1 MTVVVDLDG
10 VVWRGDEPIPGSAE
24 ALDRLRASGRSIVFL
39 TNNSAPTRADNVA
52 KLKSFGVEASPEEVR
67 SSAQAA
73 ALLVE
78 PGERAL
84 LCAGE
89 GVREALEERGAVVV
103 AEGDADAVVVG
114 WHYGFD
120 FGRLTAAMRGVLGG
134 GRLVGTN
141 EDATYPVPGGVL
153 PGGGALLAAVSYAS
167 GVEPIVAGKP
177 HEPIVRLL
185 EEQTDHVEIV
195 IGDRP
200 TTDGLLAR
208 RLGVPYALVRSGVV
222 APGRAA
228 EGPSPDLDEAD
239 LSAVVDRLVAG
250 WSRA

>member
-10 VVWRGDEPIPGSAE
+10 VVWRGDRPIPGSAE
-24 ALDRLRASGRSIVFL
+24 ALDRLRAAGRSIVFL
-39 TNNSAPTRADNVA
+39 TNNSAPTRAANVA
-52 KLKSFGVEASPEEVR
+52 KLESFGVKASPDEVR
-67 SSAQAA
+67 SAAQAA

-89 GVREALEERGAVVV
+89 GVREALQDRGATVV
-103 AEGDADAVVVG
+103 AEGEADVVVVG
-114 WHYGFD
+114 WHVEFD
-120 FGRLTAAMRGVLGG
+120 FDRLTVAMRAVLGG
-134 GRLVGTN
+134 ARLVGTN
-141 EDATYPVPGGVL
+141 EDATYPVPDGVL

-167 GVEPIVAGKP
+167 GARPVVAGKP

-185 EEQTDHVEIV
+185 KEQTDDVELV

-208 RLGVPYALVRSGVV
+208 RLGVPYALVRTGIV
-222 APGRAA
+222 APGEPV
-228 EGPSPDLDEAD
+228 EGKAPDLDEVD
-239 LSAVVDRLVAG
+239 LSAVVDRLIG
-250 WSRA
+250 S